1 MDFFIITLVI
11 IGVVL
16 YWSSQNEKAN
26 ENKNRLEQVRKQR
39 EQDDLVRAKEE
50 LKRTEEVYKK
60 KNILEQERYI
70 AYKDSLNKKVS
81 VQQDGLLRA
90 QGEAKRAEEEFKEK
104 SLEAQRKYKESED
117 ALDKIQIA
125 QKQLEHKESI
135 FNASLSKGRLWL
147 AEMIAEADVASDAAL
162 YKHLLSK
169 KIPAPA
175 AAENVKNISKEKRAW
190 IIKAKDYEYQI
201 KQLEEFFPKLKDYKE
216 AIQEEL
222 ISHLDESDETDPI
235 LRFLSVE
242 EWNVLPVE
250 QREDLAIERYLN
262 GASRSAWD
270 AGLKYERYLGSLYEK
285 DGWFVEYIGALN
297 GLEDY
302 GRDLICSKNNV
313 VRVIQAKRWKENSPL
328 YMKHVVQIF
337 GTTLLLQQE
346 RSLLETPTPMLVS
359 TSAFAEDSKKA
370 AQALNV
376 KLVVMPLDKNYA
388 CIKVHKSRNGE
399 AIYHLPFD
407 QQYDRIKM
415 DVNKG
420 DAFVKSVKD
429 ALKMGARRAQ
439 KYQFQNQ

>member
-1 MDFFIITLVI
+1 MEIFIIAIL
-11 IGVVL
+11 IGAI
-16 YWSSQNEKAN
+16 YWYSQHEKKS
-26 ENKNRLEQVRKQR
+26 EEKRNKDQERERKIQY
-39 EQDDLVRAKEE
+39 DILRAKEE
-50 LKRTEEVYKK
+50 VKRTEEGYKK
-60 KNILEQERYI
+60 KNMLEQERYI
-70 AYKDSLNKKVS
+70 AYKDSLNKKIS

-90 QGEAKRAEEEFKEK
+90 QGDAKRAEEEFKEK

-117 ALDKIQIA
+117 ALDKIEIA

-147 AEMIAEADVASDAAL
+147 AEMISEADVASDAAL
-162 YKHLLSK
+162 SKHLLSK
-169 KIPAPA
+169 KVPAPT
-175 AAENVKNISKEKRAW
+175 AAENVNNISKEKRSW

-216 AIQEEL
+216 AIQNEL
-222 ISHLDESDETDPI
+222 ISHLDENDETDPI
-235 LRFLSVE
+235 LKFLSVE
-242 EWNVLPVE
+242 EWNILPVE

-407 QQYDRIKM
+407 QQYDRVQM
-415 DVNKG
+415 DISQG
-420 DAFVKSVKD
+420 DAFVKTVKE
-429 ALKMGARRAQ
+429 ALNMGARRAQ
-439 KYQFQNQ
+439 KYQFKKNG

>member
-1 MDFFIITLVI
+1 MEIFIIAIL
-11 IGVVL
+11 IGAI
-16 YWSSQNEKAN
+16 YWYSQHEKKS
-26 ENKNRLEQVRKQR
+26 EEKRNKDQERERKIQY
-39 EQDDLVRAKEE
+39 DILRAKEE
-50 LKRTEEVYKK
+50 VKRTEEAYKK
-60 KNILEQERYI
+60 KNMLEQERYI
-70 AYKDSLNKKVS
+70 AYKDSLNKKIS

-90 QGEAKRAEEEFKEK
+90 QGDAKRAEEEFKEK

-117 ALDKIQIA
+117 ALDKIEIA

-147 AEMIAEADVASDAAL
+147 AEMISEADVASDAAL
-162 YKHLLSK
+162 SKHLLSK
-169 KIPAPA
+169 KVPAPT
-175 AAENVKNISKEKRAW
+175 AAENVNNISKEKRSW

-216 AIQEEL
+216 AIQNEL
-222 ISHLDESDETDPI
+222 ISHLDENDETDPI
-235 LRFLSVE
+235 LKFLSVE
-242 EWNVLPVE
+242 EWNILPVE

-407 QQYDRIKM
+407 QQYDRVQM
-415 DVNKG
+415 DISQG
-420 DAFVKSVKD
+420 DAFVKTVKE
-429 ALKMGARRAQ
+429 ALNMGARRAQ
-439 KYQFQNQ
+439 KYQFKKNG